1 LNLIQSCLI
10 FLCCFKASGDPAW
23 KSHWWQLYLHKSWI
37 VAICWTRVAREDA
50 WWPHCSQRYIFLI
63 LFFGVDDSETKSYF
77 LKFRY
82 EKINLDSVP
91 LLLIKLV
98 WKNLLPSLFH
108 SLNLKTWS
116 CFTKSKFVLVIDH
129 PYHIFGLWF
138 SKVKQTRDPFL
149 QYLNFFNKSKKRWE
163 QVFSNLNF
171 INESGTESRFILPYL
186 SFYKLLI
193 SVSGSWKWNRDLI
206 CFFPTKTLS
215 TRLERSQ
222 DISYHI

>member
-1 LNLIQSCLI
+1 MNSCYMLIKVGKGRCLMTTLLAKVYFSHFI
-10 FLCCFKASGDPAW
+10 FWG
-23 KSHWWQLYLHKSWI
+23 WWLWNKKL
-37 VAICWTRVAREDA
+37 
-50 WWPHCSQRYIFLI
+50 
-63 LFFGVDDSETKSYF
+63 LF
-77 LKFRY
+77 KFRY

-149 QYLNFFNKSKKRWE
+149 QYLNFFNKSKKRC
-163 QVFSNLNF
+163 
-171 INESGTESRFILPYL
+171 
-186 SFYKLLI
+186 
-193 SVSGSWKWNRDLI
+193 DM
-206 CFFPTKTLS
+206 FFQT
-215 TRLERSQ
+215 
-222 DISYHI
+222 

>member
-1 LNLIQSCLI
+1 MNSCYMLIKVGKGRCLMTTLLAKVYFSHFI
-10 FLCCFKASGDPAW
+10 FWG
-23 KSHWWQLYLHKSWI
+23 WWLWNKKL
-37 VAICWTRVAREDA
+37 
-50 WWPHCSQRYIFLI
+50 
-63 LFFGVDDSETKSYF
+63 LF
-77 LKFRY
+77 KFRY

-108 SLNLKTWS
+108 SLKLKTWS
-116 CFTKSKFVLVIDH
+116 CSWSIIQLYQQEWKQIKIKFTKSKFVQVIDH
-129 PYHIFGLWF
+129 LYHIFGLWF

-149 QYLNFFNKSKKRWE
+149 QYLTFFNKSKKRWE

-171 INESGTESRFILPYL
+171 FNESGTESRSILPYL

>member
-1 LNLIQSCLI
+1 MYIRTVCKVFALRYHYTFPFFLHCPPLSLQFTLPCGVQYQELHLSLWHLNLKKSCLF

-37 VAICWTRVAREDA
+37 VAICWTRLAREDA

-149 QYLNFFNKSKKRWE
+149 QYLNFFNKSKKRC
-163 QVFSNLNF
+163 
-171 INESGTESRFILPYL
+171 
-186 SFYKLLI
+186 
-193 SVSGSWKWNRDLI
+193 DM
-206 CFFPTKTLS
+206 FFQT
-215 TRLERSQ
+215 
-222 DISYHI
+222 